1 MKKKHFLKTI
11 CPFRVLEERV
21 TWGQFIVL
29 HIKGLLGAALCF
41 GYYMLFIIAADLVEV
56 IK

>member
-21 TWGQFIVL
+21 TWGQFIAL
-29 HIKGLLGAALCF
+29 HIKGLFGAVLCF

>member
-21 TWGQFIVL
+21 KWGQFIVL
-29 HIKGLLGAALCF
+29 HIKGLFGAALCF
-41 GYYMLFIIAADLVEV
+41 GYYLLFIIAADLVEV